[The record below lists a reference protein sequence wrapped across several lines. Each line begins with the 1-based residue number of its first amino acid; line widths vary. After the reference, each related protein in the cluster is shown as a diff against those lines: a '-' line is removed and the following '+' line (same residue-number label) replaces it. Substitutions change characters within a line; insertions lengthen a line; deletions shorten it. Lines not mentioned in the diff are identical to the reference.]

1 MISKTVM
8 AFTFNVCFLIL
19 VTCQGASYATRTII
33 TAGSGTGSLTDYLHS
48 ASQVFSSFTTLV
60 FSPGVHDMCED
71 SVVVIRDVTNI
82 ALIGSE
88 TTTTKSVQVGDGEV
102 VDVIEPSTVI
112 DCHGCLTGFVFS
124 NVSELSMYR
133 ITLAQCGGYPRSKVP
148 FTSYLAALAILTTK
162 NLTLDTV
169 SFKSTATGCY
179 GLVTVDVLG
188 QSTIRNTFVQQ
199 KVSERPHGNIL
210 LSYTESYP
218 PNFMNE
224 TNTLYIHSMICL
236 YFENKSFALLQ
247 NLWPYLSLD
256 ISSCHVDLHIILTY
270 VSVHITFD
278 FANIPHRPSREVPIR
293 IMVSNAASR
302 YKIDMQ
308 RIRLSGTKQ
317 DPITGHALSIIY
329 SAVKLNCPTASSTSI
344 GMITVTDIK
353 VYEYHGVEIDKASI
367 PIENDN
373 YHTILF
379 EQCEL
384 PNYMIHA
391 LDGLS
396 YFITIRNSTLEN
408 RHSNVLNVKSFIHAV
423 NVSHLLIDNC
433 NFLHNWGQSGLL
445 LENGVVQFKG
455 NITFYN
461 NTAEYGGG
469 ILMTGSEAVLHLLP
483 HTTLNFIENSAL
495 ITGGALH
502 IGSRGRGFGLC
513 FIQTNV
519 QLTDI
524 KSNTEQQNIHFFF
537 KENFAGV
544 AGAAIWGG
552 SLDIYCYLNYRSQLP
567 LLTKL
572 ATLFEMATNE
582 SGLSVISSSPQDMCY
597 CNDTIACTSSPLNHN
612 MYGPSFSLYPGQS
625 LEMKIAIAGQ
635 LNGLVPGLV
644 QAELKQTID
653 INAHL
658 RNLQRTQRVNQAK
671 CTVLEYT
678 IYSPTGTAT
687 VQLHLYL
694 AKTLDHE
701 SIPLNYDE
709 VNPVP
714 INSEVVS
721 ITSSVTLKNC
731 PLGFQHNVSIGSCT
745 CLKAL
750 LHYMDNTSCDINTQT
765 VQRTPTLWI
774 IASFTG
780 NNTQI
785 LAVHQHCPFD
795 YCDPNKHRL
804 DLSYPHQQCAH
815 SRSGILCG
823 GCRRGLSLTLGSPK
837 CKQCS
842 NRYLSLLL
850 VFPLAGIALVAVLIC
865 LNLTVSVGTINGLI
879 LYANII
885 RAIHPVFFPSTNFL
899 SVFVAWMNLDIGME
913 SCLYDG
919 MDFYGLT
926 WLQFVFPVYIWLL
939 VSVMIITSHYS
950 TTAAKLVSRDAVK
963 VLATLFLLSYAK
975 LLRTIITVLSF
986 TYISYED
993 SDGTTYRS
1001 AVWLYDGNVG
1011 FVEGKHIPLFLAA
1024 IGFGVLYI
1032 IPFTLL
1038 LLLAPF
1044 LQARSHRHR
1053 ALRWVDKLMPFLDA
1067 YQGPYNSR
1075 FRFWSGLL
1083 LVARVVLF
1091 VGFAV
1096 NSLGDPQINLKLIVT
1111 FLISLFSLQW
1121 LLGIAFGSASLY
1133 NEWFINVL
1141 EAFYLC
1147 NLGVLST
1154 WSLLQADS
1162 NTSSRK
1168 VETIITSVCVGLA
1181 FLVWVCIL
1189 AYHAYLWLTQVE
1201 YVTRLWQTIK
1211 GKGHPADDT
1220 SDPISPQAA
1229 VQQHNAVVQRTYIEL
1244 RESLL
1249 TDH

>member
-1 MISKTVM
+1 
-8 AFTFNVCFLIL
+8 
-19 VTCQGASYATRTII
+19 
-33 TAGSGTGSLTDYLHS
+33 
-48 ASQVFSSFTTLV
+48 
-60 FSPGVHDMCED
+60 MCED

-112 DCHGCLTGFVFS
+112 DCHGCPTGFAFT
-124 NVSELSMYR
+124 NVSELSVKR
-133 ITLAQCGGYPRSKVP
+133 ISLIQCGGEFTESDITKVSL
-148 FTSYLAALAILTTK
+148 TSYVLALTIVTVY

-169 SFKSTATGCY
+169 SFTNTTGDY
-179 GLVTVDVLG
+179 GLIAINVLG
-188 QSTIRNTFVQQ
+188 KSTIRNTVVQEEVLEYQ
-199 KVSERPHGNIL
+199 HGNIL
-210 LSYTESYP
+210 LSYTELHSQSAT
-218 PNFMNE
+218 NE
-224 TNTLYIHSMICL
+224 GSTLCVDSMVFL
-236 YFENKSFALLQ
+236 YFESGKRFAPVQ
-247 NLWPYLSLD
+247 NGWPYLTLD
-256 ISSCHVDLHIILTY
+256 ISSCHLDILMILKYITA
-270 VSVHITFD
+270 HITFD
-278 FANIPHRPSREVPIR
+278 PAVIHNIPPKKVLIEIS
-293 IMVSNAASR
+293 VSKVASK
-302 YKIDMQ
+302 YQIDMQ
-308 RIRLSGTKQ
+308 RIRLSGTQQ
-317 DPITGHALSIIY
+317 DQIMGRALGLFYFPVETDCPILSSRSTGTIS
-329 SAVKLNCPTASSTSI
+329 
-344 GMITVTDIK
+344 VTDMK
-353 VYEYHGVEIDKASI
+353 VSQYYGVEIDKGSI
-367 PIENDN
+367 PNEQSSNH
-373 YHTILF
+373 HTILF
-379 EQCEL
+379 EQCKL
-384 PNYMIHA
+384 TDFIIYS

-396 YFITIRNSTLEN
+396 YSITIRNSTLEN
-408 RHSNVLNVKSFIHAV
+408 RQSSMLDGKSLIHAV

-433 NFLHNWGQSGLL
+433 NFLHNWGRSGLFL
-445 LENGVVQFKG
+445 NSGIVQFKG

-469 ILMTGSEAVLHLLP
+469 ILLTGIESVIHLLP
-483 HTTLNFIENSAL
+483 HTTLNFTENSAL

-502 IGSRGRGFGLC
+502 IGTRGGNQLC
-513 FIQTNV
+513 FIQTNIP
-519 QLTDI
+519 LPDM
-524 KSNTEQQNIHFFF
+524 KSNTEQQDIHFIF
-537 KENFAGV
+537 KNNSAGV
-544 AGAAIWGG
+544 AGTAIWGG
-552 SLDIYCYLNYRSQLP
+552 SLDKECLLLYRGHP
-567 LLTKL
+567 NARWTNL
-572 ATLFEMATNE
+572 AAFFNMVTND
-582 SGLSVISSSPQDMCY
+582 SGLSVISSSPQAMCHCSDM
-597 CNDTIACTSSPLNHN
+597 IACTSSPWNN
-612 MYGPSFSLYPGQS
+612 NIYGPSFTLYPGQS
-625 LEMKIAIAGQ
+625 LEVEIAIAGQ

-644 QAELKQTID
+644 QAELKQTSNMNI
-653 INAHL
+653 HL
-658 RNLQRTQRVNQAK
+658 GNLQRTQRVNQAK
-671 CTVLEYT
+671 CTTLAYT
-678 IYSPTGTAT
+678 IYSSIGNAT
-687 VQLHLYL
+687 VELHLFL
-694 AKTLDHE
+694 AKTTEHE
-701 SIPLNYDE
+701 SVLLNFDD
-709 VNPVP
+709 VNTLPS
-714 INSEVVS
+714 NSQVVS
-721 ITSSVTLKNC
+721 ITSSVTLQSC
-731 PLGFQHNVSIGSCT
+731 PVGFQHNLLIGSCT
-745 CLKAL
+745 CLQAL
-750 LHYMDNTSCDINTQT
+750 LHYMDITSCDINTQT

-774 IASFTG
+774 SASFTKS
-780 NNTQI
+780 NTQI

-850 VFPLAGIALVAVLIC
+850 VFPLAGIVLVAVLTC

-1032 IPFTLL
+1032 IPFTVL

-1044 LQARSHRHR
+1044 LQARSHRYT
-1053 ALRWVDKLMPFLDA
+1053 ALRWVNKLMPFLDA

-1096 NSLGDPQINLKLIVT
+1096 NSLGDPQINLKLILT
-1111 FLISLFSLQW
+1111 FLISLLSLQW
-1121 LLGIAFGSASLY
+1121 LLVIAFGSATLY
-1133 NEWFINVL
+1133 NERFINVL

-1154 WSLLQADS
+1154 WSLLQVDS
-1162 NTSSRK
+1162 NTASRK
-1168 VETIITSVCVGLA
+1168 AQTIITSVCVGLA

-1189 AYHAYLWLTQVE
+1189 TYHAYLWLTQVG
-1201 YVTRLWQTIK
+1201 YVIRLWQTIK
-1211 GKGHPADDT
+1211 GKGHPADEV

-1229 VQQHNAVVQRTYIEL
+1229 VQQHSAVVPKTYIEL